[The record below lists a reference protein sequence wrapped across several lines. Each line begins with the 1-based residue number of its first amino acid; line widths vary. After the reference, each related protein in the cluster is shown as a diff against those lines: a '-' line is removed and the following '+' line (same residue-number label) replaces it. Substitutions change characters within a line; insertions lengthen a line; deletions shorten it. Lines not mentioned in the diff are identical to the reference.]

1 MTPVRI
7 PIVSSDVDKISE
19 ENFAGGILHSND
31 ANILGGF

>member
-7 PIVSSDVDKISE
+7 PIVNSNGDKINE